1 MAANTESF
9 HIRITVG
16 GQREQKVST
25 VLSRHLETEKQG
37 RQLHFNDGSVY
48 LG

>member
-9 HIRITVG
+9 HIKITVE
-16 GQREQKVST
+16 GQREQKVPT
-25 VLSRHLETEKQG
+25 VLSRHLEAEKQG
-37 RQLHFNDGSVY
+37 RQLHFDNGSIY